1 MPQAAIGRAT
11 RNPAIGPAT
20 AMSNRTFFSR
30 IGSRTR
36 MKAPNVPGRGTIGRN
51 GRKYGGEAS
60 TPYFRQAR

>member
-1 MPQAAIGRAT
+1 
-11 RNPAIGPAT
+11 
-20 AMSNRTFFSR
+20 MSNRTFFSR